1 MSVVSYSGCLLL
13 CVLCRPEFK
22 PRVVASRWE
31 LAVFL
36 GQLTSDAM
44 THFFQRE
51 YGNLACGEGAPS
63 RLPTPPPLP
72 PMTCQI
78 ILARCSCPPYPI
90 NLLCVN
96 SDPAKREGPFG
107 PSLTLTLTLTQGTRR
122 SLPSRQK
129 KLHTKKRDHLV
140 LGPKN
145 RTPLQNAKYN
155 TNSSHVCSPH
165 TNLEV

>member
-1 MSVVSYSGCLLL
+1 MSLHRGGSWPS
-13 CVLCRPEFK
+13 FW
-22 PRVVASRWE
+22 ANS
-31 LAVFL
+31 
-36 GQLTSDAM
+36 QAM
-44 THFFQRE
+44 QRLHFFQRE

-107 PSLTLTLTLTQGTRR
+107 PSLTLILTLTQGTKR

-129 KLHTKKRDHLV
+129 KSHTKKRDHLV

-145 RTPLQNAKYN
+145 RTPLMISLLPRTARG
-155 TNSSHVCSPH
+155 SHKQ
-165 TNLEV
+165 TKNRARI